1 MPVSARNQ
9 LAGTVSA
16 VAKGAV
22 NDEVEI
28 TLQGGE
34 KLVAIV
40 TVQNQQSL
48 GLTIGKE
55 AVALIKAPW
64 VILATEDCG
73 LRFSARNQFAGEVI
87 AVEHGAVNSTVHLKA
102 DAGFVLTSVITNE
115 SLQEMALKNG
125 SRAVALIKASSVL
138 LAVKA

>member
-1 MPVSARNQ
+1 MRFA
-9 LAGTVSA
+9 
-16 VAKGAV
+16 
-22 NDEVEI
+22 
-28 TLQGGE
+28 
-34 KLVAIV
+34 
-40 TVQNQQSL
+40 
-48 GLTIGKE
+48 
-55 AVALIKAPW
+55 
-64 VILATEDCG
+64 
-73 LRFSARNQFAGEVI
+73 FSARNQFAGEVI